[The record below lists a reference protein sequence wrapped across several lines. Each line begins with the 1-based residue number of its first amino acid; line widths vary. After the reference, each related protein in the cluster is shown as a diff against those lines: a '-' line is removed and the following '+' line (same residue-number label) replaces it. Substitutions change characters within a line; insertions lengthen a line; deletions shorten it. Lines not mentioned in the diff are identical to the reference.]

1 VNPQSG
7 HQGNQANRSGNGR
20 DALEHPY
27 DQQHQG
33 GNRNNNN
40 NQREESQS
48 HRQEDEVIPP
58 SILRHDDGNQGA
70 APRSSRQRQRANRRR
85 GNQGNQTN
93 RMPPSDPNPPFIE
106 ELPDEESSAPPETP
120 VANHVNESEIDPND
134 GALLAYLH
142 SVSGQET
149 DAAQGPSVDDE
160 IPTAQV
166 TPMASA
172 QTIPSDQVVTIILP
186 SDAPQQTYP
195 NDHYELSGEAER
207 LTLMFLEDPED
218 FDFGRLDELSMRMR
232 ITVAISLAWHMM
244 AVHNSVNPLH
254 HEIFVNEIAIF
265 LQWEVLEDMIVKDHV
280 SRRIFRELK
289 DLPRI
294 VMDEFQLSPMKY
306 AHLMLPAITFR
317 SLNAPT
323 VRPST
328 YHTLFEAYV
337 NRFYPDHWPE
347 ILRAV
352 LSQHMTPAI
361 FMRLAQTDGGFAR
374 WLRDESGVAYYH
386 FNPPRINNL
395 TELQETIDLAREE
408 ALDSMSRSSLPN
420 LDYYPQD
427 NSPSRLVGHT
437 QGSPLVFGMLHR
449 RTARMTGLPTNDLP
463 INQTAP
469 ASLLA
474 LILQEKSSTLS
485 AQSVGYSM
493 RQIEEEFLAPQ
504 TALIAGEGLEPST
517 DPFSHQRGNYANLE
531 TLNQGCLSFGPVVL
545 DNQSLL
551 LEDINSLFLVEDLPF
566 HRIPNSPPMELAD
579 NATRQ
584 SLQRLQTHD
593 FWAVLTKKV
602 VIPFLDLYC
611 PSARYQVLRNMI
623 FHSHH
628 DALQI
633 FSVPSQFVRRLR
645 NMGIWVLNW

>member
-1 VNPQSG
+1 MWLSITQSTLSIM
-7 HQGNQANRSGNGR
+7 RS
-20 DALEHPY
+20 L
-27 DQQHQG
+27 
-33 GNRNNNN
+33 
-40 NQREESQS
+40 
-48 HRQEDEVIPP
+48 
-58 SILRHDDGNQGA
+58 SI
-70 APRSSRQRQRANRRR
+70 
-85 GNQGNQTN
+85 
-93 RMPPSDPNPPFIE
+93 
-106 ELPDEESSAPPETP
+106 
-120 VANHVNESEIDPND
+120 
-134 GALLAYLH
+134 
-142 SVSGQET
+142 
-149 DAAQGPSVDDE
+149 
-160 IPTAQV
+160 
-166 TPMASA
+166 
-172 QTIPSDQVVTIILP
+172 
-186 SDAPQQTYP
+186 
-195 NDHYELSGEAER
+195 R
-207 LTLMFLEDPED
+207 LQF
-218 FDFGRLDELSMRMR
+218 S
-232 ITVAISLAWHMM
+232 
-244 AVHNSVNPLH
+244 
-254 HEIFVNEIAIF
+254 
-265 LQWEVLEDMIVKDHV
+265 EDMIVKDHV

-289 DLPRI
+289 DLPRV

-337 NRFYPDHWPE
+337 KRFYPDHWLE

-374 WLRDESGVAYYH
+374 WLRDESGVADYQ

-437 QGSPLVFGMLHR
+437 QGSPLVFEMLHS
-449 RTARMTGLPTNDLP
+449 RTARTTGIPTNGLPT
-463 INQTAP
+463 NQTAP

-474 LILQEKSSTLS
+474 LILQEKSSTLTV
-485 AQSVGYSM
+485 QSVGYSM

-504 TALIAGEGLEPST
+504 TALIAVEGLEPST

-545 DNQSLL
+545 DNHSLL
-551 LEDINSLFLVEDLPF
+551 LEEINSLFLVEDLPF
-566 HRIPNSPPMELAD
+566 HRIPNSPPMDLAD
-579 NATRQ
+579 SATHQ
-584 SLQRLQTHD
+584 SLQRLQTQD

-611 PSARYQVLRNMI
+611 PSARYPVLRNMI

-628 DALQI
+628 DALQV

-645 NMGIWVLNW
+645 NMGLKLVTANPQREDPVLRLPKDGDTQSITVLETTVHPGVKLKSFFESMSQWINSLSPQQEGTVSEYYTVAPNLTEMMVTDEMIGPGSCILSIPCILGY